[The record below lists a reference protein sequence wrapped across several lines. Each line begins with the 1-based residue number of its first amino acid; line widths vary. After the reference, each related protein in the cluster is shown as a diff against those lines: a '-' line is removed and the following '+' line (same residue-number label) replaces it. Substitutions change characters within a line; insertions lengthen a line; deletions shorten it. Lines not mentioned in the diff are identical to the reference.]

1 MTAKRTI
8 VLESLV
14 IIGSF
19 DCDCTQ
25 LLIPN
30 AILLNNKVKP
40 LILSVKVEQV
50 QDELQKSALNVRV
63 KQVEQGNG
71 YVKV

>member
-1 MTAKRTI
+1 
-8 VLESLV
+8 
-14 IIGSF
+14 
-19 DCDCTQ
+19 
-25 LLIPN
+25 
-30 AILLNNKVKP
+30 LNNKVKP

-50 QDELQKSALNVRV
+50 KDELQKSALNVRV

>member
-1 MTAKRTI
+1 
-8 VLESLV
+8 
-14 IIGSF
+14 
-19 DCDCTQ
+19 
-25 LLIPN
+25 
-30 AILLNNKVKP
+30 LNNRVER

-50 QDELQKSALNVRV
+50 KDELQKPALNVRV